1 MHNVSMAMRL
11 NEPAQERKALP
22 LTTRDL
28 EDLDRLR
35 SPGPERAALADLSGS
50 QLEGEVTES
59 VLLHAIFAAGI
70 RVVQE
75 MAEARAYAE
84 AASERRAAG
93 EEDRRIAR
101 RRRPSWADED
111 QE

>member
-1 MHNVSMAMRL
+1 MHYVYVAMRL

-22 LTTRDL
+22 LTARDL

-35 SPGPERAALADLSGS
+35 SPGPERTALADLSGS

-59 VLLHAIFAAGI
+59 VLLHAIFAAGL

-75 MAEARAYAE
+75 MAEASAYAE
-84 AASERRAAG
+84 AASERRVTEG
-93 EEDRRIAR
+93 EDRRIAR

-111 QE
+111 HD